1 MSKKLKKTNAIRIL
15 EQLNI
20 EYDTKEYEVDENNL
34 DAIHAAGSAGLES
47 ECVYKTIVM
56 QASDNS
62 VFVFCLA
69 AGESISLKKARAI
82 TESKDI
88 DLIKMD
94 VLQKTTGYIRGG
106 CSPLGMK
113 KNFPTYIS
121 EMAQLEDFIYVS
133 AGIRGLQLKLKPDDL
148 LKATNAIYED
158 FIQ

>member
-1 MSKKLKKTNAIRIL
+1 MSNKLKKTNAMRIL

-34 DAIHAAGSAGLES
+34 DAIHAAGSAGLEI

-69 AGESISLKKARAI
+69 ADESISMKKARSI
-82 TESKDI
+82 TGSKDI

-94 VLQKTTGYIRGG
+94 RLQNTTGYIRGG

-113 KNFPTYIS
+113 KSFPTYIS
-121 EMAQLEDFIYVS
+121 EMAQLEEFIYVS
-133 AGIRGLQLKLKPDDL
+133 AGVRGIQLKIKPEDL
-148 LKATNAIYED
+148 LRATDATYED